1 MKLEESRKLFK
12 EAQRYLVGG
21 VNSPVRA
28 YKAVGGSP
36 VFIKSG
42 KGPRIYDADNNCYL
56 DFVLSWGALILGH
69 AHPEVLK
76 AINNAAKNGSSFGAP
91 TQAETEL
98 AKIINYGMPSLEKVR
113 LVNSGT
119 EATMSAIR
127 LARGF
132 TGKDKIIKFAG
143 CYHGHCDSLLVKAGS
158 GATTFGQPDS
168 LGVPRDLSR
177 ETIVLPY
184 NDIDSVYEVIK
195 REHKKIACVII
206 EPIAANMGVVLPKIG
221 FLVGLREITQK
232 YKIVLIF
239 DEVISGF
246 RFTFGGA
253 QNLYGLTPDL
263 TCLGKIIGGG
273 LPLAAYGGKRE
284 IMDKLSP
291 LGGVYQAGTLS
302 GNPVAVAAG
311 IATLK
316 VLAKKDYSRLN
327 ETVMQLCEELEDI
340 IKIKKLKIAL
350 NRAGSIF
357 TFFFT
362 DKKVDN
368 YSSAKTCD
376 TKKYAR
382 FFRAMQKLGI
392 NLPPSQF
399 EANFVSF
406 AHQKRD
412 LERLL
417 EAFRG
422 QSPTSS
428 SDEGF

>member
-1 MKLEESRKLFK
+1 MQLRESHKLFQ
-12 EAQRYLVGG
+12 EARKYLVGG

-36 VFIKSG
+36 IFIAKG

-56 DFVLSWGALILGH
+56 DFVMSWGALILGH
-69 AHPEVLK
+69 AHPAVLK
-76 AINNAAKNGSSFGAP
+76 AINSAARNGSSFGAP
-91 TQAETEL
+91 TSAETEL
-98 AKIINYGMPSLEKVR
+98 AKIIHYAIPSMEKIR

-132 TGKDKIIKFAG
+132 TGKDKVIKFEG

-158 GATTFGQPDS
+158 GAATFGQPDS

-177 ETIVLPY
+177 ETIVLAY
-184 NDIDSVYEVIK
+184 NDIDAVSRVIK
-195 REHKKIACVII
+195 KEHKKIACVII
-206 EPIAANMGVVLPKIG
+206 EPVAANMGVILPKIG
-221 FLVGLREITQK
+221 FLVGLRELTKK
-232 YKIVLIF
+232 YNIILIF

-253 QNLYGLTPDL
+253 GNIFGINPDL

-273 LPLAAYGGKRE
+273 LPLAAYGGRAE

-302 GNPVAVAAG
+302 GNPLAVASG

-316 VLAKKDYSRLN
+316 ELARKDYACLN
-327 ETVMQLCEELEDI
+327 ETVSEMCLEMEDI
-340 IKIKKLKIAL
+340 LKMKKLKFTI

-357 TFFFT
+357 TLFFT
-362 DKKVDN
+362 ERKVYN
-368 YSSAKTCD
+368 YASAKSCD
-376 TKKYAR
+376 TKKFAR
-382 FFRAMQKLGI
+382 FFWAMLKAGI
-392 NLPPSQF
+392 NMPPSQF
-399 EANFVSF
+399 EGNFVSF

-412 LERLL
+412 LEFML
-417 EAFRG
+417 ETFAKNIK
-422 QSPTSS
+422 
-428 SDEGF
+428 